1 MKIKLKNGAEVQLHE
16 QDMEKIYHMWKE
28 HVAEFDFDDMEK
40 YFKQIHKHA
49 MQKLEMISQTV
60 ITDENSIDFAMEKVL
75 KYGTSEDIAKFLRYS
90 SDANLAYHL
99 LESVKD

>member
-16 QDMEKIYHMWKE
+16 QDMEKIYHMWKQ

-49 MQKLEMISQTV
+49 L
-60 ITDENSIDFAMEKVL
+60 L
-75 KYGTSEDIAKFLRYS
+75 FL
-90 SDANLAYHL
+90 
-99 LESVKD
+99 